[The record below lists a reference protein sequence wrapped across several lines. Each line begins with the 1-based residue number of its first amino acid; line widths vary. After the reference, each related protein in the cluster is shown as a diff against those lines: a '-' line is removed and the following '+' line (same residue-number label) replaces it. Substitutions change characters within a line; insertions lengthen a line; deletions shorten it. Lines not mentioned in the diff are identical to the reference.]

1 MGKILEYGF
10 ITMGKSTIIY
20 TYSNTTDVI
29 LPGGEFPRD
38 RLKYRLIY
46 EYDSQGNLVAFYQSY
61 SMGSDYV
68 RKIVYKN
75 NAKGNPRKTKAYYEN
90 GKRIKDPDIETTSR
104 YKYEYYK
111 KSEIKK

>member
-1 MGKILEYGF
+1 M
-10 ITMGKSTIIY
+10 
-20 TYSNTTDVI
+20 I

>member
-1 MGKILEYGF
+1 
-10 ITMGKSTIIY
+10 
-20 TYSNTTDVI
+20 
-29 LPGGEFPRD
+29 
-38 RLKYRLIY
+38 
-46 EYDSQGNLVAFYQSY
+46 
-61 SMGSDYV
+61 MGSDYV